1 MTPRT
6 RSHGSSILHNVD
18 YHANGLR
25 RDRHAIGGGARKR
38 PIVEAPAPIVTDSD
52 TSVSSEEYRED
63 SSSSLSEL
71 ESLDNDEGED
81 GGSPMAM
88 RDLEDDFD
96 ALYFNEPIIPDA
108 EYDDIDYAVHPEPS
122 DELMIALESI
132 SLPSLQMQKARQLP
146 FRLQQLRRGFEH
158 RCRLVGVPTDVE
170 HEKPISVSVL
180 YKFEVRNEE
189 GTPPIV
195 HEYQTQTDAWVC
207 PLCELHGSLKT
218 REMLAKHLE
227 WDHFE
232 VSCSWEEVGRVRY
245 LFACFDFLGLTTVY

>member
-1 MTPRT
+1 MKWRT
-6 RSHGSSILHNVD
+6 QCYGSSILHNVD
-18 YHANGLR
+18 HHANSLR
-25 RDRHAIGGGARKR
+25 RDRHATSGGARKR
-38 PIVEAPAPIVTDSD
+38 PIVEAPALIVTDSD

-63 SSSSLSEL
+63 SSSSLSWP
-71 ESLDNDEGED
+71 ESLDNDEGEE

-108 EYDDIDYAVHPEPS
+108 EYDDYAVHPEPS

-132 SLPSLQMQKARQLP
+132 SLSSLQMQKARQLP

-158 RCRLVGVPTDVE
+158 RCRLVGVPTDGE
-170 HEKPISVSVL
+170 HEKRISVFVV
-180 YKFEVRNEE
+180 YKYEVKNDE
-189 GTPPIV
+189 GTPPIA
-195 HEYQTQTDAWVC
+195 HEYQTQLDAWVC

-245 LFACFDFLGLTTVY
+245 LLACFDFFSLITVY